1 MRLTLKSGN
10 TKPENLD
17 IDDSSTVDQF
27 RAKVAEVYKAEP
39 SRIVIIFAGKI
50 IKDGQ
55 KLSDTKVDDGMT
67 VHIVVKKGKNESS
80 SKRENTTSTSQS
92 NQTSSSTTTS
102 QPTTTSTTTPSTQ
115 STTPNT
121 NTQFGMSPQN
131 FQEMQNQMLRNPEM
145 MSRLISNPMVESLM
159 QDQNLVEQI
168 LNSNPQMQNLIQQNP
183 DVASILRD
191 PNNLRQA
198 MDMFRD
204 PNRVQEMMRNHDT
217 AMRNLESM
225 PGGFNALARM
235 HQDVLNPMEEAM
247 SMNPFATL
255 AGNNNN
261 QNQNNNSN
269 TENNDSVPDAW
280 GSNNANNN
288 TNNSASGTGSG
299 MPTIPPNVQ
308 QAIQNRIANNP
319 ELIQTMLRTT
329 MGDQANNPQL
339 VEQMQRMFGN
349 PEVMQA
355 LTRPEVRDA
364 MTKIQEGF
372 ATLNRE
378 APDFARAMGLPQL
391 PGLAGLSGLSN
402 PTSLLNHMNNTN
414 TSTPP
419 SSGQPQEN
427 PEIKYKDQLE
437 QLTNMGFADRAKNI
451 RALIARQGNVQMAV
465 NWLLE
470 N

>member
-1 MRLTLKSGN
+1 MVCVVGVVVGLV
-10 TKPENLD
+10 
-17 IDDSSTVDQF
+17 VDC
-27 RAKVAEVYKAEP
+27 EV
-39 SRIVIIFAGKI
+39 
-50 IKDGQ
+50 
-55 KLSDTKVDDGMT
+55 
-67 VHIVVKKGKNESS
+67 VV
-80 SKRENTTSTSQS
+80 
-92 NQTSSSTTTS
+92 
-102 QPTTTSTTTPSTQ
+102 
-115 STTPNT
+115 
-121 NTQFGMSPQN
+121 
-131 FQEMQNQMLRNPEM
+131 
-145 MSRLISNPMVESLM
+145 VESLM

-183 DVASILRD
+183 DVAAILRD

-247 SMNPFATL
+247 SMNPFASL
-255 AGNNNN
+255 AGGNN
-261 QNQNNNSN
+261 QNQSNNSN

-280 GSNNANNN
+280 GNNASTN
-288 TNNSASGTGSG
+288 TNTNANSGSG
-299 MPTIPPNVQ
+299 ATISPNVQ

-319 ELIQTMLRTT
+319 ELIQTMLRNT
-329 MGDQANNPQL
+329 MGEQGNNPQL
-339 VEQMQRMFGN
+339 VDQMQRMFGN

-391 PGLAGLSGLSN
+391 PGLSGLSGLSN
-402 PTSLLNHMNNTN
+402 PSSFLSQMNTQN
-414 TSTPP
+414 TSIPP

-427 PEIKYKDQLE
+427 PEVKYKDQLE
-437 QLTNMGFADRAKNI
+437 QLTNMGFDDRSKNI